1 MIKKFRLV
9 VALGLVTALGVASL
23 AFAAGAADTQNAFV
37 DGSVSPSK
45 LDKKKY
51 KPVNLFLGVRTE
63 VQGGV
68 NGTQANPRSEFI
80 SIPKN
85 VKIDLN
91 GGAVCTSL
99 PPSGST
105 PAQAQSAC
113 PKASYLG
120 SGKAAIQGPG
130 GVAIN
135 DITVSV
141 FRGPS
146 KNGIQLHTYS
156 PTLLAAAPTVLG
168 SIVKSNAGSKFG
180 SALSVPNAPETGSLM
195 LTGFNATINKSS
207 KVAQARCKS
216 KTMTFQ
222 RKVTYADGSTETAE
236 LTQKCKQK
244 KSKKH

>member
-1 MIKKFRLV
+1 MFKRKGLV
-9 VALGLVTALGVASL
+9 LGVGLAVALGATSM
-23 AFAAGAADTQNAFV
+23 AFGAAADTQNAFV
-37 DGSVSPSK
+37 DGKVSPAK

-63 VQGGV
+63 IPGGV
-68 NGTQANPRSEFI
+68 TGTQSNPLTEFI
-80 SIPKN
+80 SITKN
-85 VKIDLN
+85 VKVDLS

-105 PAQAQSAC
+105 PDQAKAAC

-120 SGKAAIQGPG
+120 SGSAQIQGPG

-135 DITVSV
+135 DIVVSV

-146 KNGIQLHTYS
+146 KNGVQLHTYS

-168 SIVKSNAGSKFG
+168 SIVKSNAGSKFD
-180 SALSVPNAPETGSLM
+180 SALSVPNAPQTGSLM
-195 LTGFNATINKSS
+195 LTGFNATISKSS
-207 KVAQARCKS
+207 KFATARCKS
-216 KTMTFQ
+216 KTMAFQ
-222 RKVTYADGSTETAE
+222 RKVTYADGSSDTVET
-236 LTQKCKQK
+236 TQKCKQK